1 MQAYLGIKYYED
13 CSNRLIIEQ
22 ICALLESH
30 GYETSCII
38 RDMEKWGL
46 EEFPPADLMKATFK
60 EINSSN
66 LVLVE
71 VSEKGVGLGIE
82 AGYAYAKGIPVVGI
96 AKKGSDI
103 SNTMLGILTQVIM
116 YENLED
122 IEKMFVGNTY
132 IEIGN

>member
-1 MQAYLGIKYYED
+1 MKAYFGIKYYED
-13 CSNRLIIEQ
+13 CRNRLIIEQ
-22 ICALLESH
+22 ICAILENH
-30 GYETSCII
+30 DYETSCII

-46 EEFPPADLMKATFK
+46 EEFTPDDLMKATFK
-60 EINSSN
+60 EIDSSN

-82 AGYAYAKGIPVVGI
+82 AGYAYAKGIPVAGI

-116 YENLED
+116 YEKLED
-122 IEKMFVGNTY
+122 IEKMF
-132 IEIGN
+132 IGKNCF